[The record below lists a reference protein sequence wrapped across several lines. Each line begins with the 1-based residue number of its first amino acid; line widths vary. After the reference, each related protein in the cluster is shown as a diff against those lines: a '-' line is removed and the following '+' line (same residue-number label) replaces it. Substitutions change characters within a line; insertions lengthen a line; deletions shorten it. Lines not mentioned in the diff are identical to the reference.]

1 MENYVNLHN
10 HSIYSALDAVCT
22 PEQLIDKAIEYGH
35 KAIAITEHGN
45 FNSIPR
51 FQRYALEKGIKPI
64 LGMEGYI
71 VETLQRLDEKGKR
84 IRDKNNH
91 VILHAMNETGWKN
104 LMKLNYL
111 SNSDEEHFYYKP
123 RNSFN
128 ELFEHNEGIML
139 GTACLASVFAN
150 YLKRGELE
158 KAEKMFQE
166 FIIHFPDRMYA
177 EIQINEVSYE
187 DLDQKKYNEWIIFQA
202 TKNGIPIVL
211 SGDTHYVNKD
221 DWNIQAMAFQISR
234 DGYGE
239 ETQHVCKSI
248 YYKGIDDYLELNK
261 KLGFGYTEE
270 QIREWCNN
278 AVLIA
283 DKCNYIYKPTTVSSL
298 PRMAFDEEEE
308 IKNLGIE
315 GLIKH
320 FGVSSLEECPKEY
333 VERLKM
339 ETSIIIKKGMM
350 RYFLCLKDILDWC
363 DSQKIPRGKGRGSA
377 CGSLLAGCLG
387 ITNLCIDPIKLN
399 LYFDRFISEERL
411 PDAIYRYNINEAE
424 LIKNNETT
432 FEELKEF
439 CKPKLIE
446 FPQYKDRLIRE
457 LYRARIAY
465 DNGINMMDTIKS
477 YKGNLSDAYVLPYL
491 FGLTD
496 KVDLEKPVEIQSLGI
511 GSSGLD
517 IDSDVSGAGKDRI
530 FQYLQEK
537 YGKECVCYIGTYT
550 EEGIKPAVKD
560 ILRTY
565 EVPFKDSNNLCAAFP
580 EDETDWEK
588 IIEHIRTTSPAQ
600 YELYNRYKAY
610 LDFVPK
616 LQHFIRSQGCHAGG
630 NIIFNKPVYE
640 YVPVV
645 RNKGEIATAWVEN
658 GAETVLDEFAGV
670 IKYDILG
677 LNTLDII
684 DKCVDNI
691 EEELIEIEDDDGC
704 IKVVPASYVDKEL
717 LQ

>member
-10 HSIYSALDAVCT
+10 HSIYSAMDAICT
-22 PEQLIDKAIEYGH
+22 PEQLIDKAVEYGH

-51 FQRYALEKGIKPI
+51 FQKYAIEKGIKPI

-71 VETLQRLDEKGKR
+71 VETLQRFDEKGKR

-91 VILHAMNETGWKN
+91 VVLHAMNETGWKN

-139 GTACLASVFAN
+139 GTACLASTFAN
-150 YLKRGELE
+150 LLKRGETE
-158 KAEKMFQE
+158 KAEELFQE
-166 FIIHFPDRMYA
+166 FILHFKDRMYA
-177 EIQINEVSYE
+177 EVQLNEVSYE
-187 DLDQKKYNEWIIFQA
+187 DLSQKQYNDWLIFQA

-211 SGDTHYVNKD
+211 SGDTHYINKD
-221 DWNIQAMAFQISR
+221 DWTIQQMAFRISR
-234 DGYGE
+234 DGVGE
-239 ETQHVCKSI
+239 ENQHVCKTI
-248 YYKGIDDYLELNK
+248 YYKGINDYLALNK
-261 KLGFGYTEE
+261 ELGFNYTDE
-270 QIREWCNN
+270 QIKEWCANS
-278 AVLIA
+278 VKIA
-283 DKCNYIYKPTTVSSL
+283 DRCNFIYKPTTTSSL

-308 IKNLGIE
+308 IKKLGEE

-320 FGVSSLEECPKEY
+320 FGVRSIEECPKEY
-333 VERLKM
+333 IDRLRM

-350 RYFLCLKDILDWC
+350 RYFLVLKDILDWC
-363 DSQKIPRGKGRGSA
+363 DEQKIPRGKGRGSA
-377 CGSLLAGCLG
+377 CSSLLAGCLG
-387 ITNLCIDPIKLN
+387 ITNLCIDPIGLN

-411 PDAIYRYNINEAE
+411 PDAIYKYNLNEAE
-424 LIKNNETT
+424 LIKNNNTS
-432 FEELKEF
+432 FEDLKNICAAKLKEY
-439 CKPKLIE
+439 
-446 FPQYKDRLIRE
+446 PQYKDRMIKE
-457 LYRARIAY
+457 LYRAKIAY
-465 DNGINMMDTIKS
+465 DNGINMIDTIKS
-477 YKGNLSDAYVLPYL
+477 FKGNISDAYVLPFL
-491 FGLTD
+491 FGLTN
-496 KVDLEKPVEIQSLGI
+496 KVDLEKPLEIQSLGI

-517 IDSDVSGAGKDRI
+517 IDSDVSGEGKDRI

-550 EEGIKPAVKD
+550 EEGIKPGIKD
-560 ILRTY
+560 ILRTF
-565 EVPFKDSNNLCAAFP
+565 EVPFKESNEFCSSLP
-580 EDETDWEK
+580 EDIEEWDQIINYIK
-588 IIEHIRTTSPAQ
+588 INNPKQ
-600 YELYNRYKAY
+600 YELYNKYKVY

-677 LNTLDII
+677 LNTLDIV
-684 DKCVDNI
+684 DKCIDSI
-691 EEELIEIEDDDGC
+691 EEELVMIEDDDH
-704 IKVVPASYVDKEL
+704 ITKIVPISYINDL
-717 LQ
+717 

>member
-22 PEQLIDKAIEYGH
+22 PEQLIDKAVEYGH

-71 VETLQRLDEKGKR
+71 VETLQKFDDKGKR
-84 IRDKNNH
+84 IREKNNH
-91 VILHAMNETGWKN
+91 VVLHAMNEIGWKN

-123 RNSFN
+123 RNSFK

-177 EIQINEVSYE
+177 EVQINEVSYE
-187 DLDQKKYNEWIIFQA
+187 DLNQKKYNEWLIFQA

-234 DGYGE
+234 DGLGE

-248 YYKGIDDYLELNK
+248 YYKGIEDYLELNR

-270 QIREWCNN
+270 QIKEWCDN
-278 AVLIA
+278 ASMIA

-308 IKNLGIE
+308 IRRLGIE

-333 VERLKM
+333 AERLKM

-377 CGSLLAGCLG
+377 C
-387 ITNLCIDPIKLN
+387 
-399 LYFDRFISEERL
+399 FL
-411 PDAIYRYNINEAE
+411 PDQLVTMQDGSQKKIIDIEKGDK
-424 LIKNNETT
+424 IKT
-432 FEELKEF
+432 
-439 CKPKLIE
+439 
-446 FPQYKDRLIRE
+446 
-457 LYRARIAY
+457 
-465 DNGINMMDTIKS
+465 G
-477 YKGNLSDAYVLPYL
+477 
-491 FGLTD
+491 FGLDSFVNKKFVLD
-496 KVDLEKPVEIQSLGI
+496 KDE
-511 GSSGLD
+511 D
-517 IDSDVSGAGKDRI
+517 ISI
-530 FQYLQEK
+530 T
-537 YGKECVCYIGTYT
+537 I
-550 EEGIKPAVKD
+550 
-560 ILRTY
+560 
-565 EVPFKDSNNLCAAFP
+565 P
-580 EDETDWEK
+580 E
-588 IIEHIRTTSPAQ
+588 
-600 YELYNRYKAY
+600 
-610 LDFVPK
+610 
-616 LQHFIRSQGCHAGG
+616 
-630 NIIFNKPVYE
+630 
-640 YVPVV
+640 
-645 RNKGEIATAWVEN
+645 KGEPIYSTK
-658 GAETVLDEFAGV
+658 DH
-670 IKYDILG
+670 KIL
-677 LNTLDII
+677 IV
-684 DKCVDNI
+684 K
-691 EEELIEIEDDDGC
+691 
-704 IKVVPASYVDKEL
+704 KDKEL
-717 LQ
+717 KIENAEWVEAKDIKPGDYLIKDL